1 MFERLKSMMEAPM
14 DLLLLADPSVKRVY
28 RYLEEGMCMLYKEKG
43 EVIGCYVLMKRDDAR
58 IELMN
63 IAVCEQYQ
71 GKGVGKCLLNHAINY
86 ASQHQYQNIIVGT
99 GNSSLNQIAFYQKAG
114 FRLVDITFDF
124 FVQDNEPLIY
134 ENGIWCRDMLRFV
147 KKL

>member
-1 MFERLKSMMEAPM
+1 
-14 DLLLLADPSVKRVY
+14 
-28 RYLEEGMCMLYKEKG
+28 
-43 EVIGCYVLMKRDDAR
+43 
-58 IELMN
+58 MN
-63 IAVCEQYQ
+63 IAVCEQHQ

-86 ASQHQYQNIIVGT
+86 ASQHQYKDIIVGT
-99 GNSSLNQIAFYQKAG
+99 GNSSLNQIAFYQEAG